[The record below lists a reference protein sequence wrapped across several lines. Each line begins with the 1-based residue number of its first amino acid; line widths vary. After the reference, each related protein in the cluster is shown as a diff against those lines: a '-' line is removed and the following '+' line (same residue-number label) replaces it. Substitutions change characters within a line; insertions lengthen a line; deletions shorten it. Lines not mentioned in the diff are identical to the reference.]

1 MVTDSDIDL
10 YLDMGFSSCNHAH
23 EERINSSNKFY
34 IL

>member
-10 YLDMGFSSCNHAH
+10 YSVMVFSSCNHVH

-34 IL
+34 AL